1 MPRPRRPSFL
11 RRLRAEW
18 REWREN
24 LSHRIA
30 FRIMRLARL
39 PRIWKVRLHDKPLL
53 TSLRKRLRFLRWK
66 RKRDAELAHKAKTA
80 QAATPSPSLRKRWE
94 FWLFQWKAPKKSP
107 SVLAA
112 RAALFL
118 LLAAPLALLAYHG
131 LKAWRLDNFL
141 DASRSALTQGDLNV
155 ALRTAHAAH
164 LMKPEDAKILR
175 TLRNAS
181 VQARHPRSLE
191 WSRLLANHPQA
202 NHDDQL
208 RNLELALRQGE
219 RGEAEQL
226 LERLERSNASPKQVA
241 HLRLLLTLSRGQAA
255 KPEALALLR
264 NRLAEGDV
272 DLDLHRI
279 YWDVC
284 LDPRDP
290 RLAKEGLAHL
300 RNTARRNDDL
310 GREAIR
316 RLLRS
321 GNASPDESRLLA
333 RRLWSFSDPT
343 HFDALLCL
351 HVAYFGKPLPPGKLR
366 DVLAQRFGPV
376 TSPADLRTLA
386 NHLADLGRPRAAES
400 LLLSETNSTRRAALL
415 PDLLQARIL
424 SRNHEQAARDLQKEE
439 ADSLPEPQR
448 HFFAS
453 LVARKNKQPEQADA
467 LLRQALQQADP
478 DDLAT
483 IRRFIPLHEDSDALL
498 DLLEHLEQDERSPPG
513 LRYLLAA
520 CHHRLRQ
527 EEKLR
532 ATLAR
537 TPLPSVREPAA
548 AEQTC
553 RLKTLYGQDLSACRR
568 LAESLVARH
577 PATVAYRYTLAL
589 NYLASGNPRDAHA
602 LLRPLLDAA
611 PPVCPTQR
619 LVGAVSLAASGRMD
633 DARRWAPHAHKK
645 HLLAPEL
652 ALLATLPS
660 PEPSPASSEKPT
672 GRPAP
677 TP

>member
-1 MPRPRRPSFL
+1 MSPPHRISFL

-18 REWREN
+18 REWSEIISR
-24 LSHRIA
+24 RIA
-30 FRIMRLARL
+30 FRKMRLARL

-66 RKRDAELAHKAKTA
+66 RKRDAELAHKAKTV
-80 QAATPSPSLRKRWE
+80 QAATSPSLRKRWK
-94 FWLFQWKAPKKSP
+94 FWLFQWKVPKKPP
-107 SVLAA
+107 SILAA
-112 RAALFL
+112 RAAFFL
-118 LLAAPLALLAYHG
+118 LLAVPLALLAYHG

-141 DASRSALTQGDLNV
+141 DASRSALAQGDMNV

-164 LMKPEDAKILR
+164 LMKPEDAEILR

-181 VQARHPRSLE
+181 EKARHHRTLE

-202 NHDDQL
+202 TTDDQL
-208 RNLELALRQGE
+208 RHLELALRQGE

-226 LERLERSNASPKQVA
+226 LERLERSNAAPEKLT

-255 KPEALALLR
+255 KPEALSILR
-264 NRLAEGDV
+264 NQLAENTT
-272 DLDLHRI
+272 DLDIHLA
-279 YWDVC
+279 YWDLC

-290 RLAKEGLAHL
+290 RLAKEGLVHL
-300 RNTARRNDDL
+300 RKTARRNDDL
-310 GREAIR
+310 AREAIR

-321 GNASPDESRLLA
+321 GAAAPDESRRLA
-333 RRLWSFSDPT
+333 RSLWNFPNPT
-343 HFDALLCL
+343 RFDALLCL
-351 HVAYFGKPLPPGKLR
+351 HVAYFGKPLPPERLH
-366 DVLAQRFGPV
+366 DVLNQSFGPV

-386 NHLADLGRPRAAES
+386 KHLSDLGRPRTAES
-400 LLLSETNSTRRAALL
+400 LLLAETNSTRRAILL

-424 SRNHEQAARDLQKEE
+424 SLNHVQAAHDLRTH
-439 ADSLPEPQR
+439 ADVLPEAQR
-448 HFFAS
+448 IFFAS
-453 LVARKNKQPEQADA
+453 LVARKNNNPEQADA

-478 DDLAT
+478 NDLAA
-483 IRRFIPLHEDSDALL
+483 IRRFIPLHEDPDSLI
-498 DLLEHLEQDERSPPG
+498 DLLEYLEGEEHASPG

-520 CHHRLRQ
+520 CHQRLRR

-532 ATLAR
+532 AILAR
-537 TPLPSVREPAA
+537 TPLPGLREPAA
-548 AEQTC
+548 VEQTC

-577 PATVAYRYTLAL
+577 PATASYRYTLAL
-589 NYLASGNPRDAHA
+589 SYLAAGNPRDAHD
-602 LLRPLLDAA
+602 LLRPLLEAT

-619 LVGAVSLAASGRMD
+619 LVGAVSLAASGRMEE
-633 DARRWAPHAHKK
+633 ARSWAPHSHKK

-660 PEPSPASSEKPT
+660 PEPRPTTAEKPASQQSAKP
-672 GRPAP
+672 
-677 TP
+677 